1 MNMSK
6 KKVKVLGKSG
16 ENNYVENVPFLIP
29 DENME
34 WFKYMRGC
42 ADKDA
47 YTDYQTYGNA
57 L

>member
-1 MNMSK
+1 MSK